1 MGGIPNRANRS
12 SGATAPTAMAH
23 QGPQRKP
30 ASRTGICMGLRAL
43 PIWGICP
50 VRKGSTMHRARHT
63 AVVTIR
69 RMAGFA
75 VFVCIGGFSLSN
87 GLPS

>member
-1 MGGIPNRANRS
+1 MWNRKKRS

-30 ASRTGICMGLRAL
+30 ASSTGMCMGLRAL

-50 VRKGSTMHRARHT
+50 VRKGRTRHRARQT
-63 AVVTIR
+63 AAVTR
-69 RMAGFA
+69 FL
-75 VFVCIGGFSLSN
+75 VF
-87 GLPS
+87 